1 MAKLRR
7 ETILE
12 RWKAPKNKQAI
23 DRAASDNE
31 RQLFHARMSM
41 DENDSNPYLQTFLS
55 KVKAILNNTQKYNKF
70 VSLLDFPL
78 ASNNLISK
86 ASDEWN
92 KIFSAKDRLDEYR
105 FDEEELEDDFDA
117 FREKINFTS
126 IIEQSLF
133 TKIKQSVNTIAV
145 VDVPEVEDDGDSF
158 VNPYIY
164 FVETGACKD
173 IEVNHVGQI
182 QFVMFETG
190 SVEKKNKRLIVID
203 TEYYRSFDIT
213 DKQEL
218 ANPKES
224 AHGLGYCPA
233 TFIWRDVVDP
243 DLPIRRFNAVTEKL
257 AVLDKYVM
265 ADVFKDHADLYAS
278 FPIMWKYNDA
288 CDDYVNDRGEILD
301 DEGRVI
307 GKKETP
313 YMGPGWQVDMEVP
326 VGESARMGV
335 PVGFVNAERTLL
347 DYNVEKVRLL
357 GVELLS
363 HMTGVDKEVQDEK
376 AFNESQIRSQ
386 YETRQAVLKYWAEN
400 IQFVHQFLAGTL
412 AKLRYG
418 DRFISVNIDYGEDY
432 FLYDALTATK
442 NYQEAKEAGLPS
454 FIVASHRKIVQQII
468 TRTSPN
474 MKARYDIMER
484 LEPYLDRPLSE
495 IDPLTPEYELK
506 ANFQGYIDRF
516 ELENGSIITWGKD
529 IEFGKKISLIR
540 LTLYDYV
547 REQRKFS
554 EKNSIKP
561 KETGNDVRKSGQ
573 GQAA

>member
-1 MAKLRR
+1 MAKLSR
-7 ETILE
+7 ETIQA
-12 RWKAPKNKQAI
+12 RWKAPKNKDAI
-23 DRAASDNE
+23 DRAAEDNQ

-41 DENDSNPYLQTFLS
+41 DANDSNPYLQTFLS
-55 KVKAILNNTQKYNKF
+55 KVRAILNNTQKYNKF

-105 FDEEELEDDFDA
+105 FEDEVLEDDFDA

-133 TKIKQSVNTIAV
+133 TKIKQAVNTIAV
-145 VDVPEVEDDGDSF
+145 VDVPEVEEDGDSF

-203 TEYYRSFDIT
+203 TEYYRSFSIT
-213 DKQEL
+213 DSQEL
-218 ANPKES
+218 INPKES

-243 DLPIRRFNAVTEKL
+243 DIPIRRFNAVTEKL

-288 CDDYVNDRGEILD
+288 CDDYVNDQGEILD
-301 DEGRVI
+301 EEGRVI

-326 VGESARMGV
+326 VGESAKMGV
-335 PVGFVNAERTLL
+335 PVGFVNADRTLL
-347 DYNVEKVRLL
+347 DYNVEKVRLI

-363 HMTGVDKEVQDEK
+363 HLTGVDKEIQDEK

-418 DRFISVNIDYGEDY
+418 SRFISVNIDYGEDY

-442 NYQEAKEAGLPS
+442 DYQEAKEAGLPS
-454 FIVASHRKIVQQII
+454 FIVASRRKIVQQTI

-474 MKARYDIMER
+474 MKARYDIMEQ
-484 LEPYLDRPLSE
+484 LEPYLDRPLNE
-495 IDPLTPEYELK
+495 LDPLTPEFELK

-516 ELENGSIITWGKD
+516 ELENGSIIVWGSKVD
-529 IEFGKKISLIR
+529 FGEKIKLIR
-540 LTLYDYV
+540 KTLYDYV
-547 REQRKFS
+547 RENREFS
-554 EKNSIKP
+554 QANSLEP
-561 KETGNDVRKSGQ
+561 PEATTDDVRK
-573 GQAA
+573 